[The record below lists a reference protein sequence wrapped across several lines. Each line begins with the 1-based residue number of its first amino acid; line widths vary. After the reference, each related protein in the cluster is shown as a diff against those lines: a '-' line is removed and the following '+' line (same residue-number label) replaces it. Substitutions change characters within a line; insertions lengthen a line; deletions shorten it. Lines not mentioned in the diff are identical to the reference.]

1 MKKWKYKVE
10 DPQWEVSWEVSWE
23 VEEKLNRLG
32 QNGWELV
39 SVINYTAGSNSYN
52 KYFFKREVKEEK

>member
-10 DPQWEVSWEVSWE
+10 DTQWEVSWEVE
-23 VEEKLNRLG
+23 KKLNKFG

-39 SVINYTAGSNSYN
+39 SVIDYLVGLNSYN